1 MALGSYMGVSFTV
14 SDRRIL
20 TPSGLKGQGGSEWA
34 THNRTGARARSQWI
48 APKLRKY
55 SYDLLLRLQRAAEQ
69 DVADWFIIGG
79 SPLSPYP
86 FKITDISD
94 EWAVVL
100 HRGAMVEC
108 KVTLTIE
115 EYL

>member
-1 MALGSYMGVSFTV
+1 MNV
-14 SDRRIL
+14 
-20 TPSGLKGQGGSEWA
+20 
-34 THNRTGARARSQWI
+34 
-48 APKLRKY
+48 
-55 SYDLLLRLQRAAEQ
+55 
-69 DVADWFIIGG
+69 
-79 SPLSPYP
+79 
-86 FKITDISD
+86 TDISD